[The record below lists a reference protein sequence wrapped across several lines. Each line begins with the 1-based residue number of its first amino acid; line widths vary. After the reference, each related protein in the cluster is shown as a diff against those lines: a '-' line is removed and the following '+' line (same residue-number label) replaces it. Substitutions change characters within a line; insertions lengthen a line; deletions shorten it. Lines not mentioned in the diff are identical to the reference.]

1 MSTVKNAGEG
11 VESTQ
16 PSYDVGGNEISTA
29 TSDIKAVD
37 FQKTRSRATV

>member
-29 TSDIKAVD
+29 TSDIKAVV
-37 FQKTRSRATV
+37 FQKTRSK

>member
-29 TSDIKAVD
+29 TLGLKAVV
-37 FQKTRSRATV
+37 FQKSRSRATV